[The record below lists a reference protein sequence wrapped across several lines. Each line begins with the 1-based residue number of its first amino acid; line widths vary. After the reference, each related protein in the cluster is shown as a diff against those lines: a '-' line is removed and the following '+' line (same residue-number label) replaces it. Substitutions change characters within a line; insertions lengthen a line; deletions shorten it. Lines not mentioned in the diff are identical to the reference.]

1 MLDNQYNDDIVA
13 QRKAEV
19 RKRTRN
25 MQIAGGVVVLSTLVG
40 IFLIKIPLLSFIIP
54 AIALV
59 FAVYNGV
66 KIRQIVNH
74 KDQW

>member
-1 MLDNQYNDDIVA
+1 MLDNQYNGDIVA

-40 IFLIKIPLLSFIIP
+40 IFLVKIPLLSFIIP

>member
-1 MLDNQYNDDIVA
+1 MLDNQYNGDIVA

-19 RKRTRN
+19 RKHTRN
-25 MQIAGGVVVLSTLVG
+25 MQIAGGVVVLSTLAG
-40 IFLIKIPLLSFIIP
+40 IFLAKTALLSFIIP

>member
-1 MLDNQYNDDIVA
+1 MLDNQYNGDIVA